1 MAKNDATW
9 GKKPID
15 GRPKNVWKDEYGN
28 KVIGMTSSEQSAIR
42 NGAMAPGQSLLD
54 RRAGWGVEQLYRRN
68 AGQLPTGGEAPE
80 DGGGTRRKKGPGRVV
95 KLQGLDAFYA
105 MNPYSNPRGPTK
117 FEAAVAAAKEAGQ
130 FDGIRAKFLQEHPDM
145 VMGDDG
151 RTRKKTAAELGAER
165 QARVAAAK
173 QEGKYDGIRDQFHA
187 ENPLQVMDDQGNIR
201 NKTADELQVEREVRV
216 SEAKYG
222 GKFEGIRQKFQ
233 NENPRRAMDEEGN
246 IRDKTA
252 EELEDDRQGYVM
264 LAKHDGTFA
273 AKREAFNKARSN
285 QWMNED
291 GRLVSRA
298 VDGLGP
304 AKVGTQVHDTA
315 LGKMEVDAKGTR
327 TLHTPYGT
335 VAATGAVPGGQAKST
350 AASSPAPGSGA
361 AGPKAPVAQPA
372 GGPASVGKPAA
383 SPLPAPASAAAAS
396 PVGGAKVAGTSAGQ
410 TSLHTN
416 QYGESAFTAKGTAG
430 PAADLERLRQKPRA
444 AAAMV

>member
-1 MAKNDATW
+1 M
-9 GKKPID
+9 GEKPASNKSERINA
-15 GRPKNVWKDEYGN
+15 RPQNVWKDEYGN

-68 AGQLPTGGEAPE
+68 AGQLPTGGEVPE
-80 DGGGTRRKKGPGRVV
+80 EGGGTQRKKGPGRVV

-117 FEAAVAAAKEAGQ
+117 FEAAVAAAKEAGK
-130 FDGIRAKFLQEHPDM
+130 FDGIRAKFLEEHPDM

-151 RTRKKTAAELGAER
+151 RTRKKTSEELGAER
-165 QARVAAAK
+165 QGRVAAAK
-173 QEGKYDGIRDQFHA
+173 QEGKYNGIRDQFHA
-187 ENPLQVMDDQGNIR
+187 QNPLQVMDDQGNIR
-201 NKTADELQVEREVRV
+201 DKTADELQVEREVRV
-216 SEAKYG
+216 SEAKYE
-222 GKFEGIRQKFQ
+222 GKFDGIRQKFQ
-233 NENPRRAMDEEGN
+233 NENLRRVMDEEGN

-252 EELEDDRQGYVM
+252 HELEDDRQGYVM
-264 LAKHDGTFA
+264 MAKSDGSFD
-273 AKREAFNKARSN
+273 AKREAFNKAQSN

-298 VDGLGP
+298 VDGMGP
-304 AKVGTQVHDTA
+304 AKEGTQVHDTA

-335 VAATGAVPGGQAKST
+335 VAATATVPGGQANST
-350 AASSPAPGSGA
+350 TASSPALGSGPA
-361 AGPKAPVAQPA
+361 VPKAPVPQPA
-372 GGPASVGKPAA
+372 VVPAPGGKPAA
-383 SPLPAPASAAAAS
+383 SPLPTPAPTAP

-416 QYGESAFTAKGTAG
+416 QYGQTSYAAKGAAS
-430 PAADLERLRQKPRA
+430 PAADLERLRQKPGGN